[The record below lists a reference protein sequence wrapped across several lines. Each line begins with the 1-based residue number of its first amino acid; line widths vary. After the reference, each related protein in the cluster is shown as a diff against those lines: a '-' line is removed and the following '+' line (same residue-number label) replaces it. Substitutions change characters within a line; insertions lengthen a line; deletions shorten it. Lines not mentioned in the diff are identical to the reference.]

1 MEKLNLGVYEITWIS
16 FLKGLLM
23 GILLMLLSGCGMQ
36 YKVATTNCCS
46 DGIYDDVILEIPD
59 TTKIDTISSI
69 FQLKRKLR
77 TDFNFRWDFA
87 QYAMNQPLSWY
98 YNNPR
103 LDGIWRPYNRFDVYF
118 HSHQFWTDWAWNYPW
133 YGWSHPWWVRNHRYY
148 NWYYPYPSGW
158 YSWNH
163 YSYNWYN
170 EPLITRNNNYSFV
183 NGRRGSRNI
192 ENTIS
197 RRYNNPNREDII
209 NSNLNNIVNELR
221 DNYDIKPRVYSNPNN
236 IPNNVSNGFRLRND
250 GTRVNI
256 NTPRY
261 NNVNINNNSV
271 RPSRPVYN
279 NNSGNFNR
287 GSSSSVRSSGNS
299 SGGSSRG
306 SRGNN

>member
-1 MEKLNLGVYEITWIS
+1 MYMRQLLTILFTLLFLSCGVQYQISTLG
-16 FLKGLLM
+16 
-23 GILLMLLSGCGMQ
+23 
-36 YKVATTNCCS
+36 S
-46 DGIYDDVILEIPD
+46 DGIYESDDMYPIYLEVPQD
-59 TTKIDTISSI
+59 TKVDTINNL

-133 YGWSHPWWVRNHRYY
+133 FGYDHPWWVRHHRYY
-148 NWYYPYPSGW
+148 NWYYPHPQGW
-158 YSWNH
+158 YGWNH
-163 YSYNWYN
+163 YQYSWYN
-170 EPLITRNNNYSFV
+170 EPLITSNNYSFV

-197 RRYNNPNREDII
+197 RRYDNPNRQDII
-209 NSNLNNIVNELR
+209 NSNLNNIVNDLR
-221 DNYDIKPRVYSNPNN
+221 DNYNVKPRVYSNPNN
-236 IPNNVSNGFRLRND
+236 IPNDVSNGIRLRND

-261 NNVNINNNSV
+261 NNNANININS
-271 RPSRPVYN
+271 SRPVYN
-279 NNSGNFNR
+279 NSSNISR
-287 GSSSSVRSSGNS
+287 GSSSSVRSSGGSS

>member
-87 QYAMNQPLSWY
+87 QYAMTQPLSWY

-279 NNSGNFNR
+279 NSGNFNR